1 MRSKKPAV
9 FGRGVERSGLRGAA
23 VGEACGFFF
32 RETKGVQ
39 EVKSKEVL
47 SGQTAG
53 GFARGQ
59 SMRATAR
66 AFRDLRQREVEIN
79 AWNAVCTNSFQWLWR
94 SRPDLGS
101 CCHHELVELKAD
113 LYLTNTYVHACARH
127 SSDAV

>member
-1 MRSKKPAV
+1 M

-23 VGEACGFFF
+23 AGEACGFFF

-53 GFARGQ
+53 GFTRGQ

-66 AFRDLRQREVEIN
+66 AFGDLRQREVEIN
-79 AWNAVCTNSFQWLWR
+79 AWNVCAQTLSGGFGDCAPTWGHVVIMSLWSLR
-94 SRPDLGS
+94 
-101 CCHHELVELKAD
+101 
-113 LYLTNTYVHACARH
+113 LTFI
-127 SSDAV
+127 